1 MPSNIVRRLVIVF
14 LCTGSLGF
22 HSSLAQSPTA
32 PRSNQGARES
42 AAGKNDSSLGKTEEE
57 RVREIMQ
64 THRPLAL
71 SDEQRRRIQDFA
83 AARAAEKTDSV
94 DFSITIGAAVPR
106 QSRLSPLPP
115 ELADALHGYNGDQYV
130 VAKDQFVIVDAHVR
144 RIVAIIPLR

>member
-32 PRSNQGARES
+32 PRSNQE
-42 AAGKNDSSLGKTEEE
+42 K